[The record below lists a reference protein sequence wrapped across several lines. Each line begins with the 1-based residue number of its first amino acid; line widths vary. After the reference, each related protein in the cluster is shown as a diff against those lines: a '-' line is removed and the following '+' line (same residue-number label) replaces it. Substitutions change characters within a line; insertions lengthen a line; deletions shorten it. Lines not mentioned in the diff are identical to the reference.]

1 MKIKTKRADYDAVM
15 AKKRPKHYKPHRPNL
30 FFRTLI
36 RVVSQPDL
44 WATDFSYTRD
54 WSKDTEGGPYLILM
68 NHSSFIDLKIAYRIF
83 YPMPFCTVCTSDGFV
98 GMPWLMRQIGS
109 IPTQK
114 FVSDLTL
121 IRDMK
126 YALKEKKTSV
136 LMYPEA
142 SYTFDGCATPLPS
155 SMGGLCKMLDVPV
168 LMVTTHGAFARDPL
182 YNGLQNR
189 KVKVSADVK
198 CLLTRAEIKEKTA
211 EELNDIIGEAF
222 TLDNF
227 AWQYDNGVEIKEP
240 FRADGLD
247 RILYKCPACG
257 QEGHMEGKGIHLTCH
272 ACGKSYELT
281 TLGQLKATEGKTEY
295 PHIPDWYRWERA
307 CVRREIEAGEYKLDT
322 AVRIGMMVDYKAIYM
337 VGEGRLVHD
346 SNGFR
351 LDGCDGRL
359 HYEHK
364 PLSSYGLYADYFWY
378 EIGDVICIGNNDRL
392 YYCFPE
398 QEGVVAKTRMATEEI
413 FKIACETARD
423 NQRKNSPKSGE

>member
-15 AKKRPKHYKPHRPNL
+15 AKKRPAHKKPHRPNI

-44 WATDFSYTRD
+44 WATKFSYTRD

-126 YALKEKKTSV
+126 YALKTKKTSV

-168 LMVTTHGAFARDPL
+168 MMVTTRGAFARDPL

-198 CLLTRAEIKEKTA
+198 CLLSRAEIKEKTTD
-211 EELNDIIGEAF
+211 ELNAIIGEAF
-222 TLDNF
+222 TFDNF
-227 AWQYDNGVEIKEP
+227 AWQYENGVEIRES

-247 RILYKCPACG
+247 RILYKCPACHK
-257 QEGHMEGKGIHLTCH
+257 EGHMEGKGTHLTCH
-272 ACGKSYELT
+272 ACGKSYQLT
-281 TLGQLKATEGKTEY
+281 EMGRLKATEGETEY
-295 PHIPDWYRWERA
+295 PHIPDWYRWERE
-307 CVRREIEAGEYKLDT
+307 CVRREIETGEYKLDT

-346 SNGFR
+346 SDGFR

-378 EIGDVICIGNNDRL
+378 EIGDVICIGNNDCL

-413 FKIACETARD
+413 FKIARD
-423 NQRKNSPKSGE
+423 KQRKPAPKQGE

>member
-15 AKKRPKHYKPHRPNL
+15 AKKRPAHKKPHRPNL

-44 WATDFSYTRD
+44 WATKFSYTRD
-54 WSKDTEGGPYLILM
+54 WAKDTEGGPYLILM

-126 YALKEKKTSV
+126 YALKTKKTSV

-142 SYTFDGCATPLPS
+142 SYTFDGCATALPS
-155 SMGGLCKMLDVPV
+155 SLGGLCKMLDVPV
-168 LMVTTHGAFARDPL
+168 LMVKTNGAFARDPL

-189 KVKVSADVK
+189 KVKVSADVG
-198 CLLTRAEIKEKTA
+198 CLLSRAEIKEKTA
-211 EELNDIIGEAF
+211 DELNTMIREAF
-222 TLDNF
+222 TFDNF
-227 AWQYDNGVEIKEP
+227 AWQYENGVKIKEP

-272 ACGKSYELT
+272 ACGKAYELT
-281 TLGQLKATEGKTEY
+281 ELGRLKATEGDTEY
-295 PHIPDWYRWERA
+295 PHIPDWYRWERE

-337 VGEGRLVHD
+337 VGNGRLVHD
-346 SNGFR
+346 IDGFH

-378 EIGDVICIGNNDRL
+378 EIGDVICIGNNDCL

-413 FKIACETARD
+413 FKIALEKQRNSAKPK
-423 NQRKNSPKSGE
+423 NQ

>member
-15 AKKRPKHYKPHRPNL
+15 SKKRPKHYKPHRPNL

-54 WSKDTEGGPYLILM
+54 WSRDTEGGPYLILM

-126 YALKEKKTSV
+126 YALKQKKTSV

-168 LMVTTHGAFARDPL
+168 LMVTTRGAFARDPL

-198 CLLTRAEIKEKTA
+198 CLLTRTEIKEKTA

-227 AWQYDNGVEIKEP
+227 AWQHDNGVEIKEP

-257 QEGHMEGKGIHLTCH
+257 KEGHMEGKGIHLTCH

-281 TLGQLKATEGKTEY
+281 TLGRLKAIEGETEY

-307 CVRREIEAGEYKLDT
+307 CVRREIEAGVQAGYRR
-322 AVRIGMMVDYKAIYM
+322 AYR
-337 VGEGRLVHD
+337 H
-346 SNGFR
+346 
-351 LDGCDGRL
+351 DGRL
-359 HYEHK
+359 QSHLHGGRGT
-364 PLSSYGLYADYFWY
+364 PGSRRG
-378 EIGDVICIGNNDRL
+378 RL
-392 YYCFPE
+392 PPR
-398 QEGVVAKTRMATEEI
+398 RM
-413 FKIACETARD
+413 
-423 NQRKNSPKSGE
+423 